1 MANCRSMGAK
11 EICSLIVLILQLTVR
26 SSYANPI
33 KWKYVGRDGCVV
45 QSGFVLDGRSHYDQ
59 LKAEIEHIQDAWVEH
74 LPGLVT
80 SYDRRGNVVRQII
93 QWPHV
98 HRWRSGGCWM
108 IVRRC
113 IIAGDICGP
122 GGTMIW
128 KFARVGSDAKERRP
142 TYHNLDGYWASA
154 GSVCHPQQCPPCP
167 KCPQC
172 PQCP

>member
-74 LPGLVT
+74 PPGLVT
-80 SYDRRGNVVRQII
+80 SYGPS
-93 QWPHV
+93 WE
-98 HRWRSGGCWM
+98 
-108 IVRRC
+108 
-113 IIAGDICGP
+113 CG
-122 GGTMIW
+122 
-128 KFARVGSDAKERRP
+128 AA
-142 TYHNLDGYWASA
+142 N
-154 GSVCHPQQCPPCP
+154 HPVAACPPLEIRRLLDDR
-167 KCPQC
+167 
-172 PQCP
+172 